1 VNIVH
6 RAPERIPEDWRAA
19 ISRHLTPGQLDEPE
33 RLANVESD
41 DGRPVYPPVGQ
52 RFEALRCTPLAE
64 VKAVILGQDPYHE
77 AGQAHGLAFST
88 MASRWPPSLR
98 NIICE
103 WHIDTGLP
111 CPENGSLERWAR
123 HGVLLLNTTLSVRD
137 GKAND
142 HASRWRGFTKAII
155 DAVSAKPQ
163 AVAFLL
169 WGAPAIK
176 YERDIGGHHVVLPS
190 SHPSPLSADRRCG
203 DAPAFIGSRPF
214 TRANRELKRLEM
226 PPIDWSLE

>member
-1 VNIVH
+1 MVD
-6 RAPERIPEDWRAA
+6 RASEQIPQDWRAA
-19 ISRHLTPGQLDEPE
+19 ISRYLTPGQLAEAE
-33 RLANVESD
+33 SHANVETD

-52 RFEALRCTPLAE
+52 RFEAMRCTPLAE

-88 MASRWPPSLR
+88 MASKWPPSLR

-103 WHIDTGLP
+103 WHLDTGLP

-123 HGVLLLNTTLSVRD
+123 HGVLLLNTALTVRD

-142 HASRWRGFTKAII
+142 HASRWPGFTKAII
-155 DAVSAKPQ
+155 QTVSAKPE
-163 AVAFLL
+163 AIAFLL

-176 YERDIGGHHVVLPS
+176 CGRDIAAHHLILPS
-190 SHPSPLSADRRCG
+190 SHPSPLSADRPCA

-214 TRANRELKRLEM
+214 TGANRQLAELGM
-226 PPIDWSLE
+226 QPIDWSLG